1 MRKLSIGA
9 LAVALVFASALAW
22 QGMVPTKVEA
32 SALSVTGGHEP
43 PGCDQTTAAYCTG
56 SGEGCTEMQYTSCPE
71 SLGLPGT
78 CKNVSYGCIGIGC
91 DTVWNEY
98 CDES

>member
-1 MRKLSIGA
+1 MKKLSIGA

-32 SALSVTGGHEP
+32 SALSVTGSHLK
-43 PGCDQTTAAYCTG
+43 GCNQTTAAYCTG
-56 SGEGCTEMQYTSCPE
+56 DGEGCTEMQYTKCPE
-71 SLGLPGT
+71 DFLLPGT
-78 CKNVSYGCIGIGC
+78 CANVSYGCIGIGC